1 MASDGDTKR
10 LFWVRRTVLQMLKD
24 RGYKVKKADIKLS
37 MDDFIERYGDPVRRD
52 DLTIHRAKEDDPNDQ
67 VNVFFLDESKS
78 GLGAVKTCVDKMKQ
92 QNVTS
97 GILVLQK
104 ALSGAARTE
113 VLQSKKYRLEVFQ
126 EGELLVN
133 ITKHHLVPKH
143 ELLSDEEKKEVLEK
157 YTAKETQLPQIQI
170 TDPVA
175 RYYGMKRG
183 QVVKITR
190 ESETAGEYVT
200 YRYVI

>member
-1 MASDGDTKR
+1 MSSDGDNKR
-10 LFWVRRTVLQMLKD
+10 LFRARRTALQMLAD
-24 RGYKVKKADIKLS
+24 RGYKVKDDEIKLS
-37 MDDFIERYGDPVRRD
+37 LYEFVERYGDPVRRD
-52 DLTIHRAKEDDPNDQ
+52 EIVIHCEKKGEPNDK
-67 VNVFFLDESKS
+67 VNVFFLDESKT
-78 GLGAVKTCVDKMKQ
+78 GLAVVRSCVEKMKLG
-92 QNVTS
+92 NATN

-104 ALSGAARTE
+104 ALSGPARTE
-113 VLQSKKYRLEVFQ
+113 VAQSKKYHLE

-133 ITKHHLVPKH
+133 ITEHHLVPKH
-143 ELLSDEEKKEVLEK
+143 ELLSDEEKKELLQK
-157 YTAKETQLPQIQI
+157 YTAHETQLPRIQL

-190 ESETAGEYVT
+190 QSEVAGQYVT

>member
-1 MASDGDTKR
+1 MSSDGDNKR
-10 LFWVRRTVLQMLKD
+10 LFRARRTALQMLAD
-24 RGYKVKKADIKLS
+24 RGYKVK
-37 MDDFIERYGDPVRRD
+37 DDEI
-52 DLTIHRAKEDDPNDQ
+52 
-67 VNVFFLDESKS
+67 
-78 GLGAVKTCVDKMKQ
+78 KMKLG
-92 QNVTS
+92 NATN

-104 ALSGAARTE
+104 ALSGPARTE
-113 VLQSKKYRLEVFQ
+113 VAQSKKYHLEVFQ

-133 ITKHHLVPKH
+133 ITEHHLVPKH
-143 ELLSDEEKKEVLEK
+143 ELLSDEEKKELLQK
-157 YTAKETQLPQIQI
+157 YTAHETQLPRIQL

-190 ESETAGEYVT
+190 QSEVAGQYVT

>member
-1 MASDGDTKR
+1 MASDGDWKR
-10 LFWVRRTVLQMLKD
+10 LFWVRRTVLQMLRD
-24 RGYKVKKADIKLS
+24 RGYLVVDTDIELAVAA
-37 MDDFIERYGDPVRRD
+37 FLERYGDPVSRD
-52 DLTIHRAKEDDPNDQ
+52 DLTIHCAKNEDPNDQ

-78 GLGAVKTCVDKMKQ
+78 GLGAVKTYVDKMKQ
-92 QNVTS
+92 GNVTS

-104 ALSGAARTE
+104 ALSGPARTE
-113 VLQSKKYRLEVFQ
+113 VLQSKKYRLEVFK
-126 EGELLVN
+126 ESELLVN
-133 ITKHHLVPKH
+133 ITEHHLVPKH
-143 ELLSDEEKKEVLEK
+143 ELLSDEEKKELLEK
-157 YTAKETQLPQIQI
+157 YTAKEIQLPKIQI

-190 ESETAGEYVT
+190 KSETAGEYVT

>member
-1 MASDGDTKR
+1 MASVGDTKR
-10 LFWVRRTVLQMLKD
+10 LFWVRRTVLQMLRD
-24 RGYKVKKADIKLS
+24 RGYKVKKADIELP
-37 MDDFIERYGDPVRRD
+37 MAEFLERYGDPVRRD
-52 DLTIHRAKEDDPNDQ
+52 DLTIHRAKVDDPNDQ

-92 QNVTS
+92 ANVTS

-104 ALSGAARTE
+104 ALSGPARAE
-113 VLQSKKYRLEVFQ
+113 VLQSKKCRLEVFQ

-133 ITKHHLVPKH
+133 ITEHHLVPKH
-143 ELLSDEEKKEVLEK
+143 ELLSDEDKKELLEK
-157 YTAKETQLPQIQI
+157 YTAKETQLPLIQI

-190 ESETAGEYVT
+190 KSETAGEYVT